1 LVKAHQLGQAARW
14 LKELSVL
21 AVGVT
26 RAVARLLIIN
36 AGRAQSALVAQAFS
50 ILPYQMA
57 GAAAA

>member
-1 LVKAHQLGQAARW
+1 V
-14 LKELSVL
+14 LSVL
-21 AVGVT
+21 AVSVT